1 MSLMDTRKG
10 QLKGVLENVLKMIEA
25 PSCYVGLKDKANTW
39 IDSVNTKGEAAA
51 AKALL
56 DEIEADI
63 TGIDDLVAFAHSD
76 KAKEIF
82 GDGAEAFAA
91 HADELKKSGA
101 KYCDCQACSAG
112 LEILKEREL
121 IMKVD

>member
-25 PSCYVGLKDKANTW
+25 PSCYAGLKNKANTW
-39 IDSVNTKGEAAA
+39 MNSVNTKEEAVA

-56 DEIEADI
+56 EEIEADI

-82 GDGAEAFAA
+82 GDGAKAFAE